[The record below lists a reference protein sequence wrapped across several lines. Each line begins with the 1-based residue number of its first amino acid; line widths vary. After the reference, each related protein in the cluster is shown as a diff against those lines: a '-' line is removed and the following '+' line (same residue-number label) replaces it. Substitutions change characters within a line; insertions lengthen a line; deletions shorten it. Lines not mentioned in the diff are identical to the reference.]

1 MKRILSLAIAL
12 VMLLSLAV
20 SAGAEYD
27 EHMTISWTSVMEGD
41 EGNDYTQDAIY
52 KTIAEKFNVDFDIR
66 PLTWGNWATN
76 VNMYINGLTLPDVT
90 NWFFNYSDYKNY
102 VDQEL
107 LYQF

>member
-41 EGNDYTQDAIY
+41 EGNDYTHLQNNRRKIQ
-52 KTIAEKFNVDFDIR
+52 R
-66 PLTWGNWATN
+66 RL
-76 VNMYINGLTLPDVT
+76 
-90 NWFFNYSDYKNY
+90 
-102 VDQEL
+102 
-107 LYQF
+107 